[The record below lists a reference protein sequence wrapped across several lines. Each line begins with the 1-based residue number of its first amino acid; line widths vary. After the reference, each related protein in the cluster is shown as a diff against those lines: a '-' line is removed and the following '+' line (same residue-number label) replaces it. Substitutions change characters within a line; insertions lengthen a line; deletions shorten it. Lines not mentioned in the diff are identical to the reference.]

1 MDYRT
6 ATEKDIDLLVAQ
18 RLEFV
23 NVDVSDSDYEI
34 VKMNCYSY
42 FQKAFSDDT
51 CDVML
56 AEHKGSCVGTGIVF
70 YYDSVPSKFNITG
83 KNAYITSMYVDS
95 NYRKQGIGTTI
106 LEKLVEKAKMRG
118 YRMIMLNA
126 SDMGKPMYRKMGF
139 TNTQNGMILK
149 I

>member
-1 MDYRT
+1 MKNDIPFIS
-6 ATEKDIDLLVAQ
+6 TEQ
-18 RLEFV
+18 RL
-23 NVDVSDSDYEI
+23 
-34 VKMNCYSY
+34 
-42 FQKAFSDDT
+42 
-51 CDVML
+51 
-56 AEHKGSCVGTGIVF
+56 AESQLH
-70 YYDSVPSKFNITG
+70 
-83 KNAYITSMYVDS
+83 TSMYVDS